1 MDGWSEE
8 SFPRDRKQAL
18 DQPSSTS
25 DVSYKTRKPNQT
37 LQTVYIPDITRSSN
51 QKLIKLR
58 FNQPLDSIKDA
69 LKANSTVLSW
79 ITHYSNNVF
88 ASSFCPEGK
97 KASRTLERKSRRKE
111 LPWCGMS

>member
-1 MDGWSEE
+1 MAVQRNLSPEIGSRRWINLLQLLM
-8 SFPRDRKQAL
+8 FPTKL
-18 DQPSSTS
+18 ENL
-25 DVSYKTRKPNQT
+25 TRHI
-37 LQTVYIPDITRSSN
+37 QTVYIPDITRSSN
-51 QKLIKLR
+51 QSLIKLR

-111 LPWCGMS
+111 LPCPGMV